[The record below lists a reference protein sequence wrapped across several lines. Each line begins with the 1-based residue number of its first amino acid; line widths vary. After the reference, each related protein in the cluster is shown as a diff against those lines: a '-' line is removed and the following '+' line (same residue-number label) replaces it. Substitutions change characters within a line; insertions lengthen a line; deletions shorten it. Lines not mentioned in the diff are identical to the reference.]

1 MSELSR
7 IVALD
12 RVGAV
17 GLDYVVEAAGP
28 ECAALAERLRIVAV
42 ERVRCAFSLRRVTG
56 SVIEA
61 EGVLEAA
68 VVQNCVVSLEPIG
81 QVIDERFA
89 VQFVPL
95 GSEAPDD
102 DFESPD
108 QIVYQGSA
116 IDLGEATAEQLALA
130 LDPYPRAPGLEDPAE
145 APEDTPHPF
154 AGLAALHGKS

>member
-1 MSELSR
+1 MSDLSR

-12 RVGAV
+12 RIGAA
-17 GLDYVVEAAGP
+17 GLDYVVEATP
-28 ECAALAERLRIVAV
+28 SECDAVATRLRIVAV
-42 ERVRCAFSLRRVTG
+42 ERVSCAWHLRRVMG

-61 EGVLEAA
+61 EGVLEGR
-68 VVQNCVVSLEPIG
+68 VVQDCVVSLEPFP
-81 QVIDERFA
+81 QDVTDRFS

-102 DFESPD
+102 DFEAPD

-130 LDPYPRAPGLEDPAE
+130 LDPYPRKPGLEAPAE
-145 APEDTPHPF
+145 ETDEAPHPF
-154 AGLAALHGKS
+154 AGLAALRDKQ